1 MEGPERSMRDKMI
14 TPRKTTELT
23 LLFSN
28 SSTIDLLFVS
38 NLKSRI
44 PKMKYTQYK
53 RKEMTNIKLMY
64 LYASKSYKL
73 DSILFIINS
82 SNLFK

>member
-1 MEGPERSMRDKMI
+1 MEGPERSMRDIMI

-28 SSTIDLLFVS
+28 SSIIDLLVVI
-38 NLKSRI
+38 NVKSKT

-53 RKEMTNIKLMY
+53 RKEITIIKY
-64 LYASKSYKL
+64 
-73 DSILFIINS
+73 
-82 SNLFK
+82 